1 MANNVTHPTAVRNGI
16 ADYVTGLLDSGTAGK
31 LVFLTSGA
39 ATVATLTFTAPGS
52 GGAFGTAT
60 GGICTANVITDDS
73 NAAGG
78 TMTNAA
84 MRDSAGTTI
93 IACTVGTSGCDINMS
108 GVAVGAGDT
117 VRVTSLT
124 YTACP

>member
-1 MANNVTHPTAVRNGI
+1 MANNVTHPTTVRNGI
-16 ADYVTGLLDSGTAGK
+16 ADYVTALLDANGTGK
-31 LVFLTSGA
+31 LVFLTAGA
-39 ATVATLTFTAPGS
+39 TEVATLSFTAPGS
-52 GGAFGTAT
+52 GGAFGAAT

-73 NAAGG
+73 DATGG

-84 MRDSAGTTI
+84 MKDGAGNTI